1 MKTVHSFMHAP
12 NPAVN
17 RTCAKSR
24 AGFCN
29 VSLIENIMSRTF
41 TLLLFSIFIA
51 GCAAI
56 GPVDSPDFP
65 QMVAKSVPKADG
77 EIRFYGSGN
86 WYPNTRG
93 FTTIRS
99 ALLAGH
105 EAPIPGVLVVTSDT
119 VLFQQ
124 WEEETKAFDIVKR
137 LPFTEL
143 TSAALDTYG
152 LNRRIVL
159 RKKDLSYE
167 SFDFT
172 QANGN
177 FIDATKAEEAIAFLR
192 DRIKP

>member
-1 MKTVHSFMHAP
+1 
-12 NPAVN
+12 
-17 RTCAKSR
+17 
-24 AGFCN
+24 
-29 VSLIENIMSRTF
+29 MSRTF
-41 TLLLFSIFIA
+41 TLLLFATFIA

-56 GPVDSPDFP
+56 GPVASPDFP
-65 QMVAKSVPKADG
+65 QMVAKVIPKADG
-77 EIRFYGSGN
+77 EISFYGSGN

-93 FTTIRS
+93 FTAIRS
-99 ALLAGH
+99 SLLARP
-105 EAPIPGVLVVTSDT
+105 ADPIPGVLVVTSDT

-124 WEEETKAFDIVKR
+124 WDDETKAFDIVKR

-143 TSAALDTYG
+143 TSVALDTYG

-177 FIDATKAEEAIAFLR
+177 FIDATKVEEAIVFLR